1 MRSLNTTAKSSSC
14 SLQLGKAL
22 ITQQRHRAVKN
33 NKLINLI
40 FFLKKYI
47 SHNRATAKALWPY
60 FVCCKRMVS
69 SLQLVLRFLE
79 ARGPGRN
86 GGRAGCGSRGAWMPG
101 GPSLSLHLRLIS
113 MKSPS
118 PGRRLKWSLTH
129 SPCGPYAVG
138 SRPHLAA
145 CAPLVLSGLMFTVL
159 GRLPFWLLKF
169 TAVYGTQQTVKCNK
183 SGVASQFHQ

>member
-40 FFLKKYI
+40 FFLKYI
-47 SHNRATAKALWPY
+47 SHNRAAAKTLWPY

-79 ARGPGRN
+79 ARGAWKEWRKSRLWVPRGLNARWTKSLAAPASDLYEVTQPREEAEVVTDSLPMWPLCCRIEAAPG
-86 GGRAGCGSRGAWMPG
+86 
-101 GPSLSLHLRLIS
+101 SLC
-113 MKSPS
+113 S
-118 PGRRLKWSLTH
+118 PGAEWVNVHCAGQVALLAVKIH
-129 SPCGPYAVG
+129 SCIWNTTD
-138 SRPHLAA
+138 
-145 CAPLVLSGLMFTVL
+145 CEM
-159 GRLPFWLLKF
+159 
-169 TAVYGTQQTVKCNK
+169 
-183 SGVASQFHQ
+183 